1 MLDISLKEI
10 GFIVI
15 DLIILYFLF
24 KNMVIDRV
32 NNVIQKRRDL
42 IEGQLSDA
50 EGKQKDA
57 NGLKT
62 KYEGMLQNAH
72 EESSAIIEKARTNA
86 QVEYDTKV
94 AQAEEEATRIIENAR
109 KQIEMDRQKTFADL
123 QSEISGL
130 ALVAAQKIIGE
141 NSSDEAN
148 QSLYN
153 QFLKAGGSN
162 DANGK

>member
-1 MLDISLKEI
+1 MLSLKWQDI
-10 GFIVI
+10 AFTVI
-15 DLIILYFLF
+15 DLLILYFFFGKIITKRVLA
-24 KNMVIDRV
+24 VIE
-32 NNVIQKRRDL
+32 KRKAM
-42 IEGQLSDA
+42 IEGELSDA
-50 EGKQKDA
+50 ENKQKNVD
-57 NGLKT
+57 GLKA

-72 EESSAIIEKARTNA
+72 EESSKIVESARANA
-86 QVEYDTKV
+86 QTEYDAKV
-94 AQAEEEATRIIENAR
+94 EEAQAQAAKIIADAH
-109 KQIEMDRQKTFADL
+109 KQIDIDRQKTFADL

>member
-1 MLDISLKEI
+1 MLNLHWQDML
-10 GFIVI
+10 FILI
-15 DLIILYFLF
+15 DLIILYYFFGKKVSGKVLS
-24 KNMVIDRV
+24 VIE
-32 NNVIQKRRDL
+32 KRKEM
-42 IEGQLSDA
+42 IEGELSDA
-50 EGKQKDA
+50 EGKQKHVD
-57 NGLKT
+57 GLKA

-72 EESSAIIEKARTNA
+72 EESSTIIEKARTNA
-86 QVEYDTKV
+86 QVEYDAKV
-94 AQAEEEATRIIENAR
+94 AEAQAEAARIVENAR